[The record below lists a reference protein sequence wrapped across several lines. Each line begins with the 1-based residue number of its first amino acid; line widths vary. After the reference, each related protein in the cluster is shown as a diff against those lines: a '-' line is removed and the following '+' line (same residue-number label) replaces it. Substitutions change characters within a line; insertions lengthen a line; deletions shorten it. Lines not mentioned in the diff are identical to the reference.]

1 MKRSGQKTIR
11 QAAAA
16 LCAAAFF
23 LGAAGI
29 SSAAQLAPPP
39 QVSAKSAALLDGTTG
54 ECLYVKNGEQR
65 ALIASTTKIM
75 TGLLVCEAG
84 ELDRTVT
91 VPDAAVGLEGSSMYL
106 KKDETLTRRDLLYGM
121 MLHSGND
128 AALTLAIS
136 VSGSEAAFV
145 RQMNLRARA
154 LGLTQTHFA
163 NPHGLDSGENYS
175 TALDLAH
182 LAQAALQNAQLRA
195 VVSTKTAVCAGR
207 TLTNHNKLLW
217 RYDGCIGVKTGYTR
231 HAGRILV
238 SAAERDGRCSSPSL
252 SRTRTTGA
260 TTLRF
265 WTTALPFL
273 GATRRLSAEQEDRME
288 EERLQ
293 KILARCA
300 GVSRRRA
307 EELIA
312 AGRVRVNGN
321 TAQLGEQADAEEDV
335 IELDGTRVKTRQEPQ
350 PVYLMLCKPRGFVT
364 TMHDEKGR
372 RSVAE
377 LVADVPERVYP
388 VGRLDYN
395 SEGLL
400 LMTNDGVLANALM
413 HPKKSID
420 KTYLVWVSGYIAGKE
435 QSLSQSIEI
444 DGRKTS
450 PAAVQLLHKA
460 GTTALFRV
468 TIHEGRNRQIRRLC
482 ERAELTVTRL
492 RRVQEGQLTLGDL
505 KPGQHRPLTETELR
519 AIFEEIQK

>member
-1 MKRSGQKTIR
+1 M
-11 QAAAA
+11 
-16 LCAAAFF
+16 
-23 LGAAGI
+23 
-29 SSAAQLAPPP
+29 
-39 QVSAKSAALLDGTTG
+39 
-54 ECLYVKNGEQR
+54 
-65 ALIASTTKIM
+65 
-75 TGLLVCEAG
+75 
-84 ELDRTVT
+84 
-91 VPDAAVGLEGSSMYL
+91 
-106 KKDETLTRRDLLYGM
+106 
-121 MLHSGND
+121 
-128 AALTLAIS
+128 
-136 VSGSEAAFV
+136 
-145 RQMNLRARA
+145 
-154 LGLTQTHFA
+154 
-163 NPHGLDSGENYS
+163 
-175 TALDLAH
+175 
-182 LAQAALQNAQLRA
+182 
-195 VVSTKTAVCAGR
+195 
-207 TLTNHNKLLW
+207 
-217 RYDGCIGVKTGYTR
+217 
-231 HAGRILV
+231 
-238 SAAERDGRCSSPSL
+238 
-252 SRTRTTGA
+252 
-260 TTLRF
+260 
-265 WTTALPFL
+265 
-273 GATRRLSAEQEDRME
+273 

-388 VGRLDYN
+388 VGRLDLN

-400 LMTNDGVLANALM
+400 LLTNDGELANRLT
-413 HPKKSID
+413 HPKKEVD
-420 KTYLVWVSGYIAGKE
+420 KVYLVWLSRYIPGCEA
-435 QSLSQSIEI
+435 SIASPIEI
-444 DGRKTS
+444 DGRTTR
-450 PAAVQLLHKA
+450 PAKVETLRAEDE
-460 GTTALFRV
+460 TALLRI